1 MMQAF
6 RNAAKP
12 VVYLITITFMIWMLV
27 DLSGI
32 SGSAGMFSRTSVGSV
47 NGVKIDTRAYEQA
60 VQDATTQRQQ
70 QTGRSL
76 TLEENQG
83 VRDEV
88 WKSFVQSTVMRD
100 EIKRRHITVT
110 SDEVA
115 SLILAVAP
123 PQLQQAAEFQ
133 TNGRFDMSKY
143 QRWLQSSAGQMYVP
157 ALEAQYRDEI
167 LRAKLLRNVTADVF
181 LSEAALWQRYRD
193 QHETVSIALT
203 PLVPNRV
210 IPDSAVVVS
219 DAEIDAYYKAHP
231 KEFDR
236 PETAF
241 LSYIGVP
248 RSLDA
253 SDSAA
258 ALTHA
263 REVRAE
269 LVRDTAWAE
278 IAKRESSDQATADVG
293 GNLGTFARGTMVS
306 SFDAAAFSLP
316 IGTISEPIGSEFG
329 YHILQVLSRTADSAT
344 ARHILI
350 PITLAG
356 AHRDLVD
363 AEADSLEQ
371 LGADRL
377 DPAALDTAARAL
389 KLPIGQSAP
398 VQKGSR
404 AIIGPYLVGDA
415 GVWAF
420 QAKVGE
426 TSPVVETDDF
436 YYVFRLDSL
445 QKAGVPPLASI
456 RAAVQSAVT
465 ESKKDSLALNK
476 ANDFVNRVK
485 AGSSMIEASKA
496 LGLEHREFPAFARIQ
511 PPLPNPKL
519 IGTAFGL
526 PVGALSSPIVTDEGI
541 YVIRVL
547 THTPADSVAFRK
559 DLDQMRSQEVR
570 AARDERVRFYLQALN
585 ERAKVK
591 DDRAKLFKTSA
602 QAEAESG
609 ALLNQAQQR

>member
-32 SGSAGMFSRTSVGSV
+32 SGSAGMFSRTSIGSV
-47 NGVKIDTRAYEQA
+47 NGQSIDTRSYEQA

-76 TLEENQG
+76 TLEETQAL
-83 VRDEV
+83 RDEV
-88 WKSFVQSTVMRD
+88 WQSFVQSTVLRD
-100 EIKRRHITVT
+100 EIARRHITVT
-110 SDEVA
+110 PDEVA
-115 SLILAVAP
+115 SLIMAVPP
-123 PQLQQAAEFQ
+123 PQLQQAPDFQ
-133 TNGRFDMSKY
+133 TNGQFDPSKY
-143 QRWLQSSAGQMYVP
+143 QRWLQSAVGQQYVP

-167 LRAKLLRNVTADVF
+167 LRAKLLRNVTADIF
-181 LSEAALWQRYRD
+181 LSEAALWERYRD
-193 QHETVSIALT
+193 QNETVAIALT
-203 PLVPNRV
+203 PLVPDRV

-219 DAEIDAYYKAHP
+219 DDQITAYYRAHP

-236 PETAF
+236 PATAY

-258 ALTHA
+258 ALEHA

-269 LVRDTAWAE
+269 LVKDTAWVDVAR
-278 IAKRESSDQATADVG
+278 RESSDGGSADVG
-293 GNLGTFARGTMVS
+293 GNLGTFARGAMVP

-316 IGTISEPIGSEFG
+316 IGTISEPILSEHG
-329 YHILQVLSRTADSAT
+329 YHILEVLSRTADSAT

-350 PITLAG
+350 PIELAG
-356 AHRDLVD
+356 AHRDMVD
-363 AEADSLEQ
+363 AQADSLEQ

-398 VQKGSR
+398 IQQGTR

-420 QAKVGE
+420 QAQVGE
-426 TSPVVETDDF
+426 TSPVVETEDF

-445 QKAGVPPLASI
+445 QKAGVPPLAEI
-456 RAAVQSAVT
+456 RASVAGAVRD
-465 ESKKDSLALNK
+465 SKKDSLALEK
-476 ANDFVNRVK
+476 ANQFVSRVK
-485 AGSSMIEASKA
+485 AGESMVEASRA
-496 LGLEHREFPAFARIQ
+496 MGLEHREFPAFARIQ

-526 PVGALSSPIVTDEGI
+526 PVGALSEPIVTKEGI

-547 THTPADSVAFRK
+547 SHTPADSAAFRR
-559 DLDQMRSQEVR
+559 DFDQMQSREVR
-570 AARDERVRFYLQALN
+570 AARDERVRFFLQALN

-609 ALLNQAQQR
+609 ALLK

>member
-1 MMQAF
+1 MQAF

-47 NGVKIDTRAYEQA
+47 NGQSIDTRSYEQA

-70 QTGRSL
+70 QSGRSL
-76 TLEENQG
+76 SLEETQAL
-83 VRDEV
+83 RDEV
-88 WKSFVQSTVMRD
+88 WQSFVQSTVMRD
-100 EIKRRHITVT
+100 EIARRHITVT
-110 SDEVA
+110 PDEVA
-115 SLILAVAP
+115 SLIMAVPP
-123 PQLQQAAEFQ
+123 PQLQQAPDFQ
-133 TNGRFDMSKY
+133 TNGQFDPSKY
-143 QRWLQSSAGQMYVP
+143 QRWLQSAVGQQYVP

-167 LRAKLLRNVTADVF
+167 LRAKLLRNVTADIF
-181 LSEAALWQRYRD
+181 LSEAALWERYRD
-193 QHETVSIALT
+193 QNETVSITLT

-219 DAEIDAYYKAHP
+219 DDEIAAYYRSHP
-231 KEFDR
+231 DEFDR
-236 PETAF
+236 PATAF

-258 ALTHA
+258 ALEHA

-269 LVRDTAWAE
+269 LVKDTAWADV
-278 IAKRESSDQATADVG
+278 ARRESADAGSAALG
-293 GNLGTFARGTMVS
+293 GNLGTFARGAMVS
-306 SFDAAAFSLP
+306 SFDAAVFSMP
-316 IGTISEPIGSEFG
+316 IGTISDPVLSENG
-329 YHILQVLSRTADSAT
+329 YHLIEVLSRTADSAT
-344 ARHILI
+344 ARHVLI
-350 PITLAG
+350 PVELAG

-363 AEADSLEQ
+363 AQADSLEQ

-398 VQKGSR
+398 VQQGTR
-404 AIIGPYLVGDA
+404 AIVGPYLVGDA

-420 QAKVGE
+420 QGKVGE
-426 TSPVVETDDF
+426 TSPIVETPEF

-445 QKAGVPPLASI
+445 QQSGVPPLTAI
-456 RAAVQSAVT
+456 RASVANAVT
-465 ESKKDSLALNK
+465 ESKKDALALDK
-476 ANDFVNRVK
+476 ANQFVSRVK
-485 AGSSMIEASKA
+485 AGETMVEASRA
-496 LGLEHREFPAFARIQ
+496 MGLENREFPAFARIQ

-526 PVGALSSPIVTDEGI
+526 PVGALSEPIVTKEGI

-547 THTPADSVAFRK
+547 AHTPADSAAFRR
-559 DLDQMRSQEVR
+559 DLDQMQSREVR
-570 AARDERVRFYLQALN
+570 AARDERVRFFLQALN

-602 QAEAESG
+602 QAEAGSS
-609 ALLNQAQQR
+609 ALLK

>member
-47 NGVKIDTRAYEQA
+47 NGQSIDTRSYEQA

-70 QTGRSL
+70 QSGRSL
-76 TLEENQG
+76 SLEETQAL
-83 VRDEV
+83 RDEV
-88 WKSFVQSTVMRD
+88 WQSFVQSTVMRD
-100 EIKRRHITVT
+100 EIARRHITVT
-110 SDEVA
+110 PDEVA
-115 SLILAVAP
+115 SLIMAVPP
-123 PQLQQAAEFQ
+123 PQLQQAPDFQ
-133 TNGRFDMSKY
+133 TNGQFDPSKY
-143 QRWLQSSAGQMYVP
+143 QRWLQSAVGQQYVP

-167 LRAKLLRNVTADVF
+167 LRAKLLRNVTADIF
-181 LSEAALWQRYRD
+181 LSEAALWERYRD
-193 QHETVSIALT
+193 QNETVSITLT

-219 DAEIDAYYKAHP
+219 DDEITAYYRSHP
-231 KEFDR
+231 DEFDR
-236 PETAF
+236 PATAF

-258 ALTHA
+258 ALEHA

-269 LVRDTAWAE
+269 LVKDTAWAE
-278 IAKRESSDQATADVG
+278 VARRESADAGSAALG
-293 GNLGTFARGTMVS
+293 GNLGTFARGAMVS
-306 SFDAAAFSLP
+306 SFDAAVFSMP
-316 IGTISEPIGSEFG
+316 IGTISDPVLSENG
-329 YHILQVLSRTADSAT
+329 YHLIEVLSRTADSAT
-344 ARHILI
+344 ARHVLI
-350 PITLAG
+350 PVELAG

-363 AEADSLEQ
+363 AQADSLEQ

-398 VQKGSR
+398 VQQGTR
-404 AIIGPYLVGDA
+404 AIVGPYLVGDA

-420 QAKVGE
+420 QGKVGE
-426 TSPVVETDDF
+426 TSPIVETPEF

-445 QKAGVPPLASI
+445 QQSGVPPLTAI
-456 RAAVQSAVT
+456 RASVANAVT
-465 ESKKDSLALNK
+465 ESKKDALALDK
-476 ANDFVNRVK
+476 ANQFVSRVK
-485 AGSSMIEASKA
+485 AGETMVEASRA
-496 LGLEHREFPAFARIQ
+496 MGLENREFPAFARIQ

-526 PVGALSSPIVTDEGI
+526 PVGALSGPIVTKEGI

-547 THTPADSVAFRK
+547 AHTPADSAAFRR
-559 DLDQMRSQEVR
+559 DLDQMRSREVR
-570 AARDERVRFYLQALN
+570 AARDERVRFFLQALN
-585 ERAKVK
+585 ERANVK

-602 QAEAESG
+602 QAEAGSG
-609 ALLNQAQQR
+609 ALLK

>member
-47 NGVKIDTRAYEQA
+47 NGQSIDTRSYEQA

-76 TLEENQG
+76 TLEETQAL
-83 VRDEV
+83 RDEV
-88 WKSFVQSTVMRD
+88 WQSFVQSTVMRD
-100 EIKRRHITVT
+100 EIARRHITVT

-115 SLILAVAP
+115 SLIMAVPP
-123 PQLQQAAEFQ
+123 PQLQQAPDFQ
-133 TNGRFDMSKY
+133 TNGQFDPTKY
-143 QRWLQSSAGQMYVP
+143 QRWLQSAVGQQYVP

-167 LRAKLLRNVTADVF
+167 LRAKLLRNVTADIF
-181 LSEAALWQRYRD
+181 LSEAALWERYRD
-193 QHETVSIALT
+193 QNETVSIALT
-203 PLVPNRV
+203 PLVPDRV
-210 IPDSAVVVS
+210 IPDSAVKVS
-219 DAEIDAYYKAHP
+219 DDEITAYYRANP

-236 PETAF
+236 PATAY

-258 ALTHA
+258 ALEHA

-269 LVRDTAWAE
+269 LVKDTSWADV
-278 IAKRESSDQATADVG
+278 ASRESADGGSANAG
-293 GNLGTFARGTMVS
+293 GNLGTFARGAMVP

-316 IGTISEPIGSEFG
+316 IGTISEPISSEHG
-329 YHILQVLSRTADSAT
+329 YHIIQVLSRTDDSVT

-350 PITLAG
+350 PIELAG

-363 AEADSLEQ
+363 AQADSLEQ

-398 VQKGSR
+398 IQQGTR
-404 AIIGPYLVGDA
+404 AVVGPYLVGDA

-420 QAKVGE
+420 QGQVGE
-426 TSPVVETDDF
+426 TSPVVETEDF

-445 QKAGVPPLASI
+445 QKSGVPPLTEI
-456 RAAVQSAVT
+456 RAAVAHAVT
-465 ESKKDSLALNK
+465 DSKKEALALEK
-476 ANDFVNRVK
+476 ANQFVSRVK
-485 AGSSMIEASKA
+485 AGETMVEASRA
-496 LGLEHREFPAFARIQ
+496 MGLEHREFPAFARIQ

-526 PVGALSSPIVTDEGI
+526 PVGALSQPIVTKEGI

-547 THTPADSVAFRK
+547 THTPADSATFRR
-559 DLDQMRSQEVR
+559 DLDQMQSREVR
-570 AARDERVRFYLQALN
+570 AARDERVRFFLQALN
-585 ERAKVK
+585 ESAKVK

-602 QAEAESG
+602 QSEAESS
-609 ALLNQAQQR
+609 ALLK

>member
-47 NGVKIDTRAYEQA
+47 NGQSIDTRAYEQA
-60 VQDATTQRQQ
+60 VQGATTQRQQ
-70 QTGRSL
+70 QSGRSL
-76 TLEENQG
+76 SLEETQAL
-83 VRDEV
+83 RDEV
-88 WKSFVQSTVMRD
+88 WQSFVQSTVMRD
-100 EIKRRHITVT
+100 EIARRHITVT
-110 SDEVA
+110 PEEVA
-115 SLILAVAP
+115 SLIMAVPP
-123 PQLQQAAEFQ
+123 PQLQQSAELQ
-133 TNGRFDMSKY
+133 TNGQFDPNKY
-143 QRWLQSSAGQMYVP
+143 QAWLRSALGQQYVP

-167 LRAKLLRNVTADVF
+167 LRAKLLRNVTADIF
-181 LSEAALWQRYRD
+181 LSEAALWERFRD
-193 QHETVSIALT
+193 QNETVSIDLT
-203 PLVPNRV
+203 PLVPNRG

-219 DAEIDAYYKAHP
+219 DDEITAYYRAHP
-231 KEFDR
+231 EEFDR
-236 PETAF
+236 PAMAF

-258 ALTHA
+258 GLEHA

-269 LVRDTAWAE
+269 LVKDTAWTDVAR
-278 IAKRESSDQATADVG
+278 RESADAGSAAVG

-306 SFDAAAFSLP
+306 SFDAAAFSMP
-316 IGTISEPIGSEFG
+316 IGTISDPILSENG
-329 YHILQVLSRTADSAT
+329 YHIIEVLSRTADSAT
-344 ARHILI
+344 ARHVLI
-350 PITLAG
+350 PIELAG

-363 AEADSLEQ
+363 AQADSLEQ

-398 VQKGSR
+398 VQRGTR
-404 AIIGPYLVGDA
+404 AIVGPYLVGDA

-420 QAKVGE
+420 QGKVGE
-426 TSPVVETDDF
+426 TSPIVETPEF

-445 QKAGVPPLASI
+445 QQSGVPPLTEI
-456 RAAVQSAVT
+456 RAAVANAVT
-465 ESKKDSLALNK
+465 DSKKDALALDK
-476 ANDFVNRVK
+476 ANQFVSRVK
-485 AGSSMIEASKA
+485 AGESMVEASRA
-496 LGLEHREFPAFARIQ
+496 MGLENRVFPAFARIQ

-526 PVGALSSPIVTDEGI
+526 PVGALSEPIVTKEGI

-547 THTPADSVAFRK
+547 AHTPADSAAFRR
-559 DLDQMRSQEVR
+559 DLDQMQSREVR
-570 AARDERVRFYLQALN
+570 AARDERVRFFLQALN
-585 ERAKVK
+585 DRAKVK
-591 DDRAKLFKTSA
+591 DDRGKLFKTSA

-609 ALLNQAQQR
+609 ALLK